1 MGSNPSYL
9 LKNFQLYIQ
18 AEAAEDNRAHPGDIY
33 QNDCKYF
40 ISQMPHWGIVTSP
53 VTVSLRAEVFNHVNR
68 NKDVT
73 CLDVIWTVDVL
84 WYN

>member
-1 MGSNPSYL
+1 M
-9 LKNFQLYIQ
+9 
-18 AEAAEDNRAHPGDIY
+18 A
-33 QNDCKYF
+33 
-40 ISQMPHWGIVTSP
+40 HWGIVTSP
-53 VTVSLRAEVFNHVNR
+53 VTVSLWAEVFNDVNR